1 MAAPFALN
9 LSINTSTNFSQT
21 FTLTDDEGAPLN
33 LSGYTYASQIRKHPN
48 SSTAVS
54 FTATAATPP
63 SSGELTISLDPSD
76 TADLKPGRYVY
87 DIVLTK
93 ISDSTKTRVLQGS
106 VIVSKTITR

>member
-1 MAAPFALN
+1 MTAPFALN

-21 FTLTDDEGAPLN
+21 FSLTDDEGGALD
-33 LSGYTYASQIRKHPN
+33 LSLYTYDSQIRKHPN

-54 FTATAATPP
+54 FATTAPTP
-63 SSGELTISLDPSD
+63 STGDLIISLGPSD

>member
-21 FTLTDDEGAPLN
+21 FTLTDDEGAALN
-33 LSGYTYASQIRKHPN
+33 LSEYSYASQIRKHPN

-54 FTATAATPP
+54 FTTTALTPAN
-63 SSGELTISLDPSD
+63 GELTISLDPSD

-93 ISDSTKTRVLQGS
+93 TADSTKTRVLQGS

>member
-21 FTLTDDEGAPLN
+21 FTLTDDEGAALN
-33 LSGYTYASQIRKHPN
+33 LSEYSYASQIRKHPN

-54 FTATAATPP
+54 FATTALTP
-63 SSGELTISLDPSD
+63 STGQLTISLDPSD

-93 ISDSTKTRVLQGS
+93 TADSTKTRVLQGS

>member
-21 FTLTDDEGAPLN
+21 FTLTDDEGGALN
-33 LSGYTYASQIRKHPN
+33 LSEYTYASQIRKHPN

-54 FTATAATPP
+54 FTTAALTPAN
-63 SSGELTISLDPSD
+63 GELTISLDPSD

-93 ISDSTKTRVLQGS
+93 TADSTKTRVLQGS